1 MQAIVEQHT
10 DGLHRSLTLWTG
22 GLIAWLRGD
31 FRQAAAQVVEA
42 LRLKDAW
49 GSDDR
54 YVPALCLE
62 LLTWITAGQQRDRR
76 AAILLGAADA
86 RWTDVGTSI
95 TSYRHFVGH
104 RDTCE
109 RRIRDTLGDTAFA
122 DAVHDGQALT
132 YQDAIAYALDEPSQP
147 TPAPHQDAAS
157 PLTRREQQ
165 VADLVARGLSNKDI
179 ATALVIS
186 QRTAESHVE
195 HILTKLGLTSRA
207 QVAAWKAAQQSRDE
221 DP

>member
-1 MQAIVEQHT
+1 MNRARTALAGAPHRELDLSLYLHVLQAFCVAAGLAGDLDRATAGHQEMQAIVEQHT
-10 DGLHRSLTLWTG
+10 DSLHRSLTLWTG

-104 RDTCE
+104 RDACE

-122 DAVHDGQALT
+122 DAVHDGQALA

-157 PLTRREQQ
+157 PLTR
-165 VADLVARGLSNKDI
+165 
-179 ATALVIS
+179 
-186 QRTAESHVE
+186 
-195 HILTKLGLTSRA
+195 
-207 QVAAWKAAQQSRDE
+207 
-221 DP
+221 